1 MNKGGCEQG
10 RKKEP
15 KGGCKVGKK
24 NKLVVKPVKKKI
36 EEKKEPVVKKRL
48 PTKLKIKP
56 VQKKKMVKKMPT
68 KLKIVEKPKAK
79 KSNTDIVLEARKR
92 MGLKKQENHTNK
104 VKRLISKLNELEAY
118 HNIDADYS
126 STTGGAKSFLNV
138 KSLVG
143 NPTLDDIHNGNY
155 EYGYGP
161 HELLT
166 MDEKSWRFMPRYGG
180 GPRYIHYYSE
190 KHSEWRGA

>member
-126 STTGGAKSFLNV
+126 STKGGAKSFLNV